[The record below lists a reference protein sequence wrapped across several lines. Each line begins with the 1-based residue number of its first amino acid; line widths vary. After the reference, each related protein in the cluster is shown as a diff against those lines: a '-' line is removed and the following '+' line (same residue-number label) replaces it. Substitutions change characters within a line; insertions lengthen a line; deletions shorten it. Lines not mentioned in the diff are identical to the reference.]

1 MGRHKKVCEYYKQW
15 LMRYRCE
22 NLKDLPRMREIIV
35 KAITYFK
42 AKDHISYVREFYDI
56 LNETGMTK
64 KERDDFED
72 ERISFEKEMIDPAKR
87 TKINGAVKDKL
98 FPIDERNDS
107 EISKLCVIPDDKKRI
122 NSLLFAD

>member
-1 MGRHKKVCEYYKQW
+1 
-15 LMRYRCE
+15 MRYRCE

-98 FPIDERNDS
+98 FPIDEKNDS